1 MIMKVHSGG
10 TCSIKIKLLVVVV
23 VASFPGLY
31 ILYFCGGPPR
41 KIRRPIGLWWYQC
54 CRFVVVLLQLIR
66 LLLLMVL
73 NMAVV
78 HVTARM
84 VIAGFRS
91 GADTIFWLWCE
102 GCGVKVVVPCAIL
115 SLLVKQLLCLLF
127 VLNHAVIVS
136 LLAFA
141 VSVMSSF
148 LFLHP

>member
-1 MIMKVHSGG
+1 MY
-10 TCSIKIKLLVVVV
+10 SIVLLLVVPVLQV
-23 VASFPGLY
+23 
-31 ILYFCGGPPR
+31 CGE
-41 KIRRPIGLWWYQC
+41 
-54 CRFVVVLLQLIR
+54 IR
-66 LLLLMVL
+66 LLLLMEL

-102 GCGVKVVVPCAIL
+102 GGVKVVVPCAIL